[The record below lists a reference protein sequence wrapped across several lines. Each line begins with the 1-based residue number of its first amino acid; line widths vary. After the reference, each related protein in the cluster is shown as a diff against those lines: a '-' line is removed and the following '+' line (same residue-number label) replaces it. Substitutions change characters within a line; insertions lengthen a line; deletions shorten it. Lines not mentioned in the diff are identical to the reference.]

1 MTGYVNL
8 INLSYGNGGYDD
20 NTVYTT
26 ERPQPEG
33 PKHAPSPTIQEMTSA
48 ANMGILAHSP
58 HSTGADFILD
68 NPALGFEKQ
77 CRRVNAVEAS
87 EKLG

>member
-20 NTVYTT
+20 HMVNTT
-26 ERPQPEG
+26 ERPQPERRE
-33 PKHAPSPTIQEMTSA
+33 HAPSPSVHDMTAA

-58 HSTGADFILD
+58 HNPGFEFILD
-68 NPALGFEKQ
+68 NRDLGFEKQ
-77 CRRVNAVEAS
+77 RNQVNAVEAT
-87 EKLG
+87 EKAD